1 MYYKYP
7 SLKYI
12 FIYFVPDIVNC
23 SDDSEHG
30 SFGLFDTNIELNV
43 DNYNKTKKGK
53 QVCKLAAPSFFKESG
68 INWEHH
74 DIIKADRDDFV
85 DMYKCEN
92 DEARS
97 MFLCCIKKGTRIS
110 LYDDPNLRTDD
121 DWVEI
126 TIEEDMKDQC
136 LLIPSFQYTGTISS
150 KISMDYHSVSDED
163 DINAL
168 DGKVSSFLIETD
180 LNSKFL

>member
-1 MYYKYP
+1 M
-7 SLKYI
+7 
-12 FIYFVPDIVNC
+12 
-23 SDDSEHG
+23 
-30 SFGLFDTNIELNV
+30 FDTNIELNV

-97 MFLCCIKKGTRIS
+97 MVLCCVKKGTRIS
-110 LYDDPNLRTDD
+110 FYDDPNLGTGD

-126 TIEEDMKDQC
+126 TIEEDMTDQC

-150 KISMDYHSVSDED
+150 KISMVYNTVSDED